1 MPIKKMSIFLLLL
14 LLAAC
19 GAPAAELSDP
29 PTATNLPPA
38 TQIPTDLPPLAEA
51 ETATP
56 EPATLVIE
64 PLPTSRGDV
73 LVATDP
79 TLLNF
84 QSGRPQ
90 LVEFFRFT

>member
-1 MPIKKMSIFLLLL
+1 MPIKKMSIFLLLF

-19 GAPAAELSDP
+19 GAPAVEISDP
-29 PTATNLPPA
+29 PTATSLPPA

-51 ETATP
+51 ATATP
-56 EPATLVIE
+56 ELVAPIIE
-64 PLPTSRGDV
+64 PLPTSRGDA

-79 TLLNF
+79 ALLNF